1 MAKEVGQPVK
11 TFFVGQDRG
20 LPSTPR
26 GRKFHRSRRVTPGD
40 DLYCNEGLVPLEK
53 ILTPKKTT
61 GKLSIILKI
70 EKKRKILCEME
81 LTINHQ
87 ILFSIKLKR
96 AQNSRDF

>member
-70 EKKRKILCEME
+70 EKKKKDFMRDG
-81 LTINHQ
+81 INHQ
-87 ILFSIKLKR
+87 SSNFIFYQIKKGTK
-96 AQNSRDF
+96 

>member
-11 TFFVGQDRG
+11 TFFVGQDHG

-53 ILTPKKTT
+53 ILTLKETT

-70 EKKRKILCEME
+70 EKKKIFMRDG
-81 LTINHQ
+81 INHQ
-87 ILFSIKLKR
+87 SSGFIFYQIKKGLK
-96 AQNSRDF
+96 

>member
-70 EKKRKILCEME
+70 EKKKKNFMRDG
-81 LTINHQ
+81 INHQ
-87 ILFSIKLKR
+87 SSNFIFYQIKKG
-96 AQNSRDF
+96 SK